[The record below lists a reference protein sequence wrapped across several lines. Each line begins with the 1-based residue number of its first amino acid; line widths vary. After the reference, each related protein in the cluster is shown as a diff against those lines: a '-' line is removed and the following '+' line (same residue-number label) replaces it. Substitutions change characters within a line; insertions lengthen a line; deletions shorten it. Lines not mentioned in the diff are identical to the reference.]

1 MKFVIF
7 GLTISSSW
15 DNGHSGELERPSR
28 ETAIRRKLRRLSI
41 AKNASPKAK
50 APPASSVSP
59 TVPQRS

>member
-28 ETAIRRKLRRLSI
+28 ETAIRRKLRRLAI
-41 AKNASPKAK
+41 AENASPKAK
-50 APPASSVSP
+50 PSPASSVSP